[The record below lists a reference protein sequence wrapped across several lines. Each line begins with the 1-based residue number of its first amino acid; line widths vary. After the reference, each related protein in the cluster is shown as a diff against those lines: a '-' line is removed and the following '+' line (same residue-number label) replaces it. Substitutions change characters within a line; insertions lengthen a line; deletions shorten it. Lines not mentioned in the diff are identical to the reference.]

1 MGTDSAVLQLETGFP
16 LHSVLR
22 GRLSDWGGLVEIV
35 SAMRTNV
42 CREGDMRDLVIFATL
57 FSCAS
62 PALAHHSDAAL
73 DMTSLVTVTGTV
85 AEFSLQNPHAY
96 FSVLT
101 LDQEGHEV
109 EWTVQMASRL
119 TMTRLGW
126 TPESLTL
133 GEEVTVGLNPARDG
147 KPYGL
152 MASIE
157 KANGSTLPNVGDARG
172 SRSAAAPVVARA
184 TSIAGKW
191 MVDRGSLGDDY
202 PGGLDQLMRRDLVLT
217 ERGKAE
223 EAAFRV
229 EDDPLLRCIGRPTP
243 GDIVYTDLYPLQIE
257 INDDGSITI
266 RSQFFDEQRTVYM
279 DGRPHPPA
287 SERFHEGH
295 SIGRWEGQTLVVD
308 TANFADH
315 RSPYQNGVPSGA
327 RKRVVQRFELADG
340 GTRLAVEFTLED
352 PEFIERPMT
361 HRRKLI
367 YAPQADMSPFDCDL
381 ESTRRY
387 LIEE

>member
-1 MGTDSAVLQLETGFP
+1 VDEE
-16 LHSVLR
+16 
-22 GRLSDWGGLVEIV
+22 GR
-35 SAMRTNV
+35 
-42 CREGDMRDLVIFATL
+42 
-57 FSCAS
+57 
-62 PALAHHSDAAL
+62 
-73 DMTSLVTVTGTV
+73 
-85 AEFSLQNPHAY
+85 
-96 FSVLT
+96 
-101 LDQEGHEV
+101 EV

-119 TMTRLGW
+119 TLTRLGW

-133 GEEVTVGLNPARDG
+133 GEQVTVELHPARDG
-147 KPYGL
+147 KSYGL
-152 MASIE
+152 MVAAT
-157 KANGSTLPNVGDARG
+157 KANGLALPNVGSNTR
-172 SRSAAAPVVARA
+172 SRNSAATVVARA
-184 TSIAGKW
+184 SSIEGKW
-191 MVDRGSLGDDY
+191 MVDRDSLGDDY

-217 ERGKAE
+217 EQGQAAE
-223 EAAFRV
+223 AVFRV

-257 INDDGSITI
+257 INDDDTITI

-295 SIGRWEGQTLVVD
+295 STGRWEGDTLVVD

-327 RKRVVQRFELADG
+327 RKHVEQRFRLTDG
-340 GTRLAVEFTLED
+340 GTRLSVEFTLED
-352 PEFIERPMT
+352 SEFIARPMT
-361 HRRKLI
+361 HRRQLV

-387 LIEE
+387 LIQE